1 MSIEP
6 GRYKATIEDYGI
18 KTIGEKKTPQ
28 MNIKF
33 KTVEGNLAVYFQNF
47 LTAGTTG
54 SDYFTNLMNTLV
66 ETGALRTKKFT
77 DIAKG
82 VQGGAFDTSVELEI
96 VCDYEKNDDGS
107 VREVNGKSYVKVNFV
122 NNPDKSGMK
131 GLLAESEAIT
141 VLGGLNLDAHILEAE
156 QRTGAQVTP
165 GHTQQPGADEVP
177 F

>member
-1 MSIEP
+1 MIEP
-6 GRYKATIEDYGI
+6 GRYTATIEDYGI
-18 KTIGEKKTPQ
+18 KTVGEKKTPQ

-33 KTVEGNLAVYFQNF
+33 KTETGDAVYFQNF

-66 ETGALRTKKFT
+66 ETGALKTKKFT

-82 VQGGAFDTSVELEI
+82 LEGGAFDTKTPLEI

-107 VREVNGKSYVKVNFV
+107 VKEYNGKSYMKVNFI
-122 NNPDKSGMK
+122 NNPNKSGMK
-131 GLLAESEAIT
+131 GKLAESDAIT
-141 VLGGLNLDAHILEAE
+141 VLDGLNLDAHILSAE
-156 QRTGAQVTP
+156 QRTGSAITAQ
-165 GHTQQPGADEVP
+165 EVSSDDIP